1 VRFSDVLHQP
11 RAMSILRRSL
21 RSGRVHHAYLLEGPE
36 GVGKELAARAL
47 AARLLCHD
55 AALAP
60 DADACGVC
68 TSCRVLSAGNHTD
81 FHVVDRRLHKLHPDR
96 AVRATKGL
104 YLVVSLVRHF
114 LIEPAGNRPSMG
126 PRRVFLV
133 RDAERMNV
141 EAQNALLKTLE
152 EPPGSVVIVL
162 VTSVASRLLPT
173 IVSRCQRIPFD
184 LLPDAF
190 VREHLERRV
199 GVAPE
204 AARTLASLAQG
215 RLGAALR
222 WSRAGVLDALRD
234 VAGALGGR
242 AADSP
247 EAFGKRFVELATAL
261 AQRPDE
267 PAGDDDAG
275 EADEADESAE
285 QDLPAPAVGSAR
297 EVATDELR
305 DALKLVLM
313 LAGAVLRDALV
324 VGAGHEAARLLDARL
339 APVSELSGARPEH
352 LACGIDAV
360 AEAERMLDR
369 NVAPQLACERL
380 AVALGG

>member
-1 VRFSDVLHQP
+1 MRFSDVLHQS

-55 AALAP
+55 AALPP

-68 TSCRVLSAGNHTD
+68 ASCRVLSAGNHTD

-104 YLVVSLVRHF
+104 YLVVSIVRHF

-133 RDAERMNV
+133 RDAERMNA

-152 EPPGSVVIVL
+152 EPPGSVVIAL
-162 VTSVASRLLPT
+162 VTSAASRLLPT

-190 VREHLERRV
+190 VREHLERRARI
-199 GVAPE
+199 APE
-204 AARTLASLAQG
+204 AARTLAGLAQG

-222 WSRAGVLDALRD
+222 WSRGGVLDALRE
-234 VAGALGGR
+234 VAGVLGGR

-247 EAFGKRFVELATAL
+247 EAFGKRIVELATAL
-261 AQRPDE
+261 VQRPDE
-267 PAGDDDAG
+267 PG
-275 EADEADESAE
+275 ADEDAAEAAEGNGAEDE
-285 QDLPAPAVGSAR
+285 APAAAGGSAR

-324 VGAGHEAARLLDARL
+324 SGVGHEAARLLDARL
-339 APVSELSGARPEH
+339 APVSDLTASQPERLAR
-352 LACGIDAV
+352 GIAAV

-369 NVAPQLACERL
+369 NVSPQLACERL
-380 AVALGG
+380 AVALGD